1 MRRLLIA
8 AAVGAAVVATAVPSL
23 ASSTTKQSVPV
34 YVWRTPDGSI
44 CFAVSEQVPHC
55 VSTKPVT
62 DILPGEFGVGPLTI
76 DVSTANG
83 GVAVGTALAGQPLL
97 GAYVS
102 NGQACVGISE
112 QLPICVPLN

>member
-1 MRRLLIA
+1 MRRLVIA
-8 AAVGAAVVATAVPSL
+8 AAAGAAVVAAAVPAL
-23 ASSTTKQSVPV
+23 AGGAVKQSVPV

-55 VSTKPVT
+55 VATSPVT
-62 DILPGEFGVGPLTI
+62 NILPGEFGVGPLTVDI
-76 DVSTANG
+76 STANG

-112 QLPICVPLN
+112 ELPICVPLN